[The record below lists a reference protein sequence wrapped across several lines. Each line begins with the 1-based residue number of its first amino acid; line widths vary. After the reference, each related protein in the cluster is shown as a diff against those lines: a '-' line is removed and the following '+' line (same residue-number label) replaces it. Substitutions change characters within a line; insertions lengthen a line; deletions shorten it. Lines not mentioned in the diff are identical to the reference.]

1 MSEQIPDITTLPSN
15 KKFAFLNKTTA
26 IRVLVAATAVAVVA
40 VVVVKLK
47 AGDFEDTSVG
57 VLNVVETLTES

>member
-1 MSEQIPDITTLPSN
+1 MSEQIPDITDLPSD
-15 KKFAFLNKTTA
+15 KKFAFLNKTNA

-47 AGDFEDTSVG
+47 SDFAVEEIVET
-57 VLNVVETLTES
+57 VVETLES